1 MRTNK
6 ILGLSLIIIGV
17 IILFAF
23 YIPDGAILILIGFVI
38 SICKM
43 PEPLTSK
50 EEWEKDKKKIK
61 IGLAFISIGCII
73 MYSSIRFYPAYNN
86 RLLRVLLNT
95 IGMLTIFLGLFI
107 YPSKYMRP
115 TTI

>member
-23 YIPDGAILILIGFVI
+23 YIPDGAILIPIGFVI

-50 EEWEKDKKKIK
+50 EEWEKDKKK
-61 IGLAFISIGCII
+61 
-73 MYSSIRFYPAYNN
+73 
-86 RLLRVLLNT
+86 
-95 IGMLTIFLGLFI
+95 
-107 YPSKYMRP
+107 
-115 TTI
+115 

>member
-1 MRTNK
+1 MKTNK

-23 YIPDGAILILIGFVI
+23 YIPEGAILIPIGFVI

-61 IGLAFISIGCII
+61 IGLVFIAIGCII
-73 MYSSIRFYPAYNN
+73 MYSSIRFYPVYN
-86 RLLRVLLNT
+86 RLLGILLII

-107 YPSKYMRP
+107 YPSKYMKAP
-115 TTI
+115 

>member
-1 MRTNK
+1 MRWFLVNWLIFKLIICLKEVFNMRTNK

-23 YIPDGAILILIGFVI
+23 YIPDGAILIPIGFVI

-50 EEWEKDKKKIK
+50 EEWEKDKKK
-61 IGLAFISIGCII
+61 
-73 MYSSIRFYPAYNN
+73 
-86 RLLRVLLNT
+86 
-95 IGMLTIFLGLFI
+95 
-107 YPSKYMRP
+107 
-115 TTI
+115 

>member
-1 MRTNK
+1 LRWFLVNWLIFKLIICLKEVFNMRTNK

-23 YIPDGAILILIGFVI
+23 YIPDGAILIPIGFVI

-50 EEWEKDKKKIK
+50 EEWEKDKKK
-61 IGLAFISIGCII
+61 
-73 MYSSIRFYPAYNN
+73 
-86 RLLRVLLNT
+86 
-95 IGMLTIFLGLFI
+95 
-107 YPSKYMRP
+107 
-115 TTI
+115 